1 VSEPGGTISARTRHS
16 MGSPGSRGGPAADG
30 LAQVRSVEVLG
41 TRVDGTSYEGAV
53 RRIIE
58 WAREGR
64 SASVCAAAVSNVME
78 AHDDPRFH
86 LVMRR
91 ADLVTPDGMPLVW
104 ALRMLGVR
112 EASRVAGT
120 DLVPRVLELAAAS
133 RTPVGFYGG
142 TGKVLTDLRSWAEAS
157 FPGLIISFAFDP
169 PFRALSQDE
178 ERRVVRRVTES
189 GARILFVGLGCPKQ
203 EIWMDRMSGR
213 IPAVMVGVG
222 AAFDFLSGRKRRAP
236 ILLQRVGLEWMFRLA
251 SEPRRLWR
259 RYVLQNPRFVVLLAH
274 QVLRDRL
281 TRTDGPNT
289 GRLTG
294 KGRP

>member
-1 VSEPGGTISARTRHS
+1 VI
-16 MGSPGSRGGPAADG
+16 GPRVTTAP
-30 LAQVRSVEVLG
+30 QVRSVEVLG
-41 TRVDGTSYEGAV
+41 TRVDGTSYEDAA
-53 RRIIE
+53 RRIVE

-64 SASVCAAAVSNVME
+64 SASVCAAAVNNVME

-86 LVMRR
+86 LVMHR

-104 ALRMLGVR
+104 ALRMLGVP

-120 DLVPRVLELAAAS
+120 DLMPRVLELAAAS
-133 RTPVGFYGG
+133 RTPVGFFGG
-142 TGKVLTDLRSWAEAS
+142 TSAVLTDLRSWAEAS
-157 FPGLIISFAFDP
+157 FPGLIISFAYDP
-169 PFRALSQDE
+169 PFRALSEDE
-178 ERRVVRRVTES
+178 ERRVVRRVAES

-213 IPAVMVGVG
+213 IPTVMVGVG

-236 ILLQRVGLEWMFRLA
+236 VLLQRMGLEWLFRLA

-259 RYVLQNPRFVVLLAH
+259 RYVLQNPRFVLLLAH
-274 QVLRDRL
+274 QMLHDRL
-281 TRTDGPNT
+281 ARANGPNA

-294 KGRP
+294 KGRR

>member
-1 VSEPGGTISARTRHS
+1 VI
-16 MGSPGSRGGPAADG
+16 GPRVTTAP
-30 LAQVRSVEVLG
+30 QVRSVEVLG
-41 TRVDGTSYEGAV
+41 TRVDGTSYEDAA
-53 RRIIE
+53 RRIVE

-64 SASVCAAAVSNVME
+64 SASVCAAAVNNVME

-86 LVMRR
+86 LVMQR

-120 DLVPRVLELAAAS
+120 DLMPRVLELAAAS
-133 RTPVGFYGG
+133 RIPVGFFGG
-142 TGKVLTDLRSWAEAS
+142 TSEVLTDLRSWAEAS
-157 FPGLIISFAFDP
+157 FPDLIVSFAYDP
-169 PFRALSQDE
+169 PFRALSEDE
-178 ERRVVRRVTES
+178 ERRVVRRVAES

-213 IPAVMVGVG
+213 IPTVMVGVG

-259 RYVLQNPRFVVLLAH
+259 RYVLQNPRFVLLLAH
-274 QVLRDRL
+274 QMLHDRL
-281 TRTDGPNT
+281 ARKNGPNA